1 MVSVY
6 VKAFLITALL
16 FIGNFF
22 FVKYLD
28 DSRAAQL
35 RAEVSDIEE
44 QVQSSSALL
53 LYSQT
58 FNNSAELCPILGQE
72 TEKQVG
78 RLYKLF
84 GELQTASEANVFAD
98 TATIKSRFV
107 LTNVQ
112 LWLYLQQLDKAC
124 GGTDV
129 VPVLYFYPDK
139 RDCLECRAQAAVLN
153 DVTAKCSH
161 VRVFALPTDTD
172 VPVLQAIKAKYGVTR
187 EPTLVINDRRFD
199 GLVAKDDVMR
209 ETGCA

>member
-28 DSRAAQL
+28 DSRGAQL
-35 RAEVSDIEE
+35 RAEMSDIEE
-44 QVQSSSALL
+44 QVQSSSTLL

-58 FNNSAELCPILGQE
+58 FNNSAELCPILRQE

-78 RLYKLF
+78 RLYRLF
-84 GELQTASEANVFAD
+84 GELQTASEANVFTD

-129 VPVLYFYPDK
+129 VSVLYFYPEK
-139 RDCLECRAQAAVLN
+139 RDCLECRAQAQVLN
-153 DVTAKCSH
+153 DVTARCAK
-161 VRVFALPTDTD
+161 VRVFALPTDAD
-172 VPVLQAIKAKYGVTR
+172 MPVLKAIIAKYGIAR
-187 EPTLVINDRRFD
+187 EPSLVINDRRFD
-199 GLVAKDDVMR
+199 GLTAKDSVMR
-209 ETGCA
+209 ETGCE

>member
-6 VKAFLITALL
+6 VKAFVITAVL

-28 DSRAAQL
+28 DSRGAQL
-35 RAEVSDIEE
+35 RAEMSDIEE
-44 QVQSSSALL
+44 QVQSSSTLL

-58 FNNSAELCPILGQE
+58 FNDSAELCPILQQE

-78 RLYKLF
+78 TLYRLF
-84 GELQTASEANVFAD
+84 GELQTASEANVFTD
-98 TATIKSRFV
+98 TASIKSRFV

-112 LWLYLQQLDKAC
+112 LWLYLQQLEKAC

-129 VPVLYFYPDK
+129 VSVLYFYPDK
-139 RDCLECRAQAAVLN
+139 RDCLECRAQAQVLN
-153 DVTAKCSH
+153 DVTARCAH
-161 VRVFALPTDTD
+161 VRVFAFPTDTD

-187 EPTLVINDRRFD
+187 EPTLVINDKRFD
-199 GLVAKDDVMR
+199 GLTAKDAVMA